1 MDCRLATTTMR
12 AGAIDELL
20 SPPPPAPRPYN
31 TQYLRGAV
39 AGAYGHRQ
47 ALEAGTRGWGRVAY
61 GGEWGRVAYGGEH
74 TTEGTYQGTSL
85 HAQGTPCMCLIAC
98 TRHAVHVPHLHI

>member
-1 MDCRLATTTMR
+1 M
-12 AGAIDELL
+12 
-20 SPPPPAPRPYN
+20 
-31 TQYLRGAV
+31 
-39 AGAYGHRQ
+39 AGAYGRRQ

-85 HAQGTPCMCLIAC
+85 HAQGTPCMCLIC
-98 TRHAVHVPHLHI
+98 TVEPVLCVRIVIVGSCVRGGVATPLQIEVLSC

>member
-1 MDCRLATTTMR
+1 
-12 AGAIDELL
+12 
-20 SPPPPAPRPYN
+20 
-31 TQYLRGAV
+31 V
-39 AGAYGHRQ
+39 AGAYGRRQ

-98 TRHAVHVPHLHI
+98 TRHAVHVPHLHS